1 MLLGSNLNYCEEYV
15 NFIGLLYLFI
25 CFKLQNV
32 LGMIYGI
39 IIIYKILFF
48 SKYSLSDDSLHSLA
62 DKSLN
67 SPSDKLES
75 DEAAF
80 DENDEDAVLRWED
93 LYFSS

>member
-1 MLLGSNLNYCEEYV
+1 M
-15 NFIGLLYLFI
+15 GLSLH
-25 CFKLQNV
+25 
-32 LGMIYGI
+32 
-39 IIIYKILFF
+39 IYKILFF

-80 DENDEDAVLRWED
+80 DENDGVAVLRWED